1 MSRMRGQG
9 RKPKPTKIKK
19 ITGNPGCRKLNE
31 HEPKPQD
38 GVAICPGY
46 FDEIAKGA
54 FESAVSDLEYMH
66 IKTASFQKQLEIYAS
81 AYSDWR
87 QLSAVIEQKG
97 RTFETTTQ
105 AGDTMYRSRPEVAQR
120 NEAWKQVKASLSEL
134 GLTPTAISRL
144 NAQVSSAIESE
155 IDKILD

>member
-1 MSRMRGQG
+1 
-9 RKPKPTKIKK
+9 
-19 ITGNPGCRKLNE
+19 
-31 HEPKPQD
+31 
-38 GVAICPGY
+38 
-46 FDEIAKGA
+46 
-54 FESAVSDLEYMH
+54 MH

-87 QLSAVIEQKG
+87 QLSTVIEQKG

-120 NEAWKQVKASLSEL
+120 NEAWKQVKTSLSEL

-144 NAQVSSAIESE
+144 NAQVSNTIESE

>member
-1 MSRMRGQG
+1 MSRARGQG

-31 HEPKPQD
+31 HEPEPQN
-38 GVAICPGY
+38 GIATCPDY
-46 FDEIAKGA
+46 FNEIARGA
-54 FESAVSDLEYMH
+54 FESAVSDLEHMK
-66 IKTASFQKQLEIYAS
+66 IKTASFQKQLEIYAC

-87 QLSAVIEQKG
+87 KLSEVIEKHG
-97 RTFETTTQ
+97 RTFETVTQ
-105 AGDTMYRSRPEVAQR
+105 AGDTMYRSRPEVAQY

-144 NAQVSSAIESE
+144 NVHVSNSVELE
-155 IDKILD
+155 IDNILD